1 MVLDYTS
8 DSGYSDWT
16 QLADGTIVIADY
28 SSDSFETINAGGPQP
43 ILKAYR
49 VREEELE

>member
-1 MVLDYTS
+1 MRKIPE
-8 DSGYSDWT
+8 SGKF
-16 QLADGTIVIADY
+16 VIADFTG
-28 SSDSFETINAGGPQP
+28 DSYENINAGGPQP

>member
-1 MVLDYTS
+1 MAP
-8 DSGYSDWT
+8 
-16 QLADGTIVIADY
+16 ADRRL
-28 SSDSFETINAGGPQP
+28 SSNSYENINAGGPQP

>member
-1 MVLDYTS
+1 MIADYTS
-8 DSGYSDWT
+8 DH
-16 QLADGTIVIADY
+16 
-28 SSDSFETINAGGPQP
+28 FENINAGGPQP